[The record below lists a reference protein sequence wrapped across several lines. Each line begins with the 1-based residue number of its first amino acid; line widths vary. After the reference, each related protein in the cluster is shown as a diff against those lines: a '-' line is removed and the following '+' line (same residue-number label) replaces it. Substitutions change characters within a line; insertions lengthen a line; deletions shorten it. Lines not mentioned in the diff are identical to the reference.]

1 MSYLENAFNKTFP
14 ISPHHQNIITDI
26 NCNYKN
32 NMIPFEEWIKFDIDW
47 SENRMEEINNPRNE
61 INNEN
66 QDEGVNCLT
75 ANENPASS
83 YNELNN
89 MSIQKLNSDQ
99 RKVYNVA
106 MESSNTGEQLL
117 LLICGGPGTGKTFT
131 ADLIIKNLET
141 KIFLPTHAL
150 SCGQPYFN

>member
-1 MSYLENAFNKTFP
+1 
-14 ISPHHQNIITDI
+14 
-26 NCNYKN
+26 
-32 NMIPFEEWIKFDIDW
+32 MIRFEEWMKFDIDW

-99 RKVYNVA
+99 RKVYDVA

-141 KIFLPTHAL
+141 KNILTHEC
-150 SCGQPYFN
+150 SFMW